1 MELLSRFELET
12 SSLPTAMTIFFTYFP
27 LIYSC
32 FCSIT
37 FAFRHFLQT
46 GFPYIPRLSVAGYVV
61 KKIVSPKEIVH
72 KHNEALCNSLA
83 FHLCISPFIPIDFR
97 LLFRYRV
104 ACESPIKYRNQEEKQ
119 MTSIKKRTT
128 VALTAAIL
136 ATTLAIPAT
145 AAEAPPIRV
154 GSYKGSTLEV
164 GERSGLIIGP
174 SGTDYTVTSSN
185 PDTVAVEQVLTF
197 WVAVAK
203 TVGTAEITASNSARE
218 RGSMTLTVGPE
229 APTALETPVIVDSAS
244 LTDNMEIRQEI
255 IRLINQ
261 TRKGNGVPELPVN
274 EALMNAAQICSDRR
288 YTWHHAPEESQAAV
302 DAGYPYGFGSNLT
315 VFTGTAEAARRA
327 VDNWINSPGH
337 FETIIDPRC
346 DCIGMG
352 VTQCD
357 GITYC
362 YMFVGIPNSVNFY
375 A

>member
-1 MELLSRFELET
+1 
-12 SSLPTAMTIFFTYFP
+12 
-27 LIYSC
+27 
-32 FCSIT
+32 
-37 FAFRHFLQT
+37 
-46 GFPYIPRLSVAGYVV
+46 
-61 KKIVSPKEIVH
+61 
-72 KHNEALCNSLA
+72 
-83 FHLCISPFIPIDFR
+83 
-97 LLFRYRV
+97 
-104 ACESPIKYRNQEEKQ
+104 

-128 VALTAAIL
+128 AALTAAIL

-145 AAEAPPIRV
+145 AAEAPTIRV